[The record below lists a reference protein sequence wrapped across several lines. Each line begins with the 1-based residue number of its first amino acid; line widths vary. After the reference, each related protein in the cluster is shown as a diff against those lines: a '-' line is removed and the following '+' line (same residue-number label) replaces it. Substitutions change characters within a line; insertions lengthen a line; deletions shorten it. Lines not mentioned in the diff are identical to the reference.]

1 MKVLFASIRGFA
13 VDLKSS
19 LRVSM
24 TTFPPAEEGRKKDNE
39 FIQTNCRSYLLLLLL
54 GKYHR

>member
-39 FIQTNCRSYLLLLLL
+39 FI
-54 GKYHR
+54 